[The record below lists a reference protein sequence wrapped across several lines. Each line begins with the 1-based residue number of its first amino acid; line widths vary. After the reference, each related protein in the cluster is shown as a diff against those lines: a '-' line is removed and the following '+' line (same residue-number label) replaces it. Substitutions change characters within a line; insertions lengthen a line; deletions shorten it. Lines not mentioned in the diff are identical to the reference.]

1 MKKVETNINK
11 RWEKGI
17 GHHPLSKK
25 IYAAIAAIDFEHG
38 GDHFC
43 FKSGGDGD
51 NGEHLMYLLD
61 IFIEQQIK
69 DDEGKVVIR
78 VKNTQRE
85 DLLTGLRLW
94 IRSQGEDM
102 VYEGRKHLEELMEI
116 VDCAGYE

>member
-1 MKKVETNINK
+1 MKKVETDINK
-11 RWEKGI
+11 RWKKGTD
-17 GHHPLSKK
+17 HHPLSKK

-38 GDHFC
+38 GDRFC

-61 IFIEQQIK
+61 IHIEQQIK
-69 DDEGKVVIR
+69 DDEGNVVIR

-85 DLLTGLRLW
+85 DLITGIRLW
-94 IRSQGEDM
+94 IRHLGDEMDYRSREQ
-102 VYEGRKHLEELMEI
+102 LEELMEI